1 MSTTPIGP
9 TPISPTRPPATRRLP
24 PTRAG
29 GIGLALVT
37 AVVSGVAVF
46 VNDDAVARFPDA
58 TTYTTA
64 KNLVA
69 AVVIC
74 GLWLATGRR
83 SRPLGHEDPG
93 RQPTRRPPWG
103 LIVVGIVGGSV
114 PFVLFFEGLA
124 RSTSVPA
131 AFIHKTLVVWVA
143 LLAIPLLGERFD
155 RWHAGAVAALVVGQ
169 ALLVGNVADLR
180 LGAGEA
186 MIVAA
191 TLLWA
196 IEVVLARWLLHGY
209 ASLAVGAA
217 RMGVGVVLLLAWVA
231 VSGRGDDLAG
241 LAAHQWGW
249 ALLTGALLVGYV
261 ATWFAALARA
271 QAVDVTAVLVA
282 GALVTAL
289 LDAAVRGAALT
300 PDVTALLLIALG
312 TAAIAGRAHRS
323 PEPARVPS

>member
-1 MSTTPIGP
+1 MSATSMRATPP
-9 TPISPTRPPATRRLP
+9 VPAHRVPR
-24 PTRAG
+24 TRAA
-29 GIGLALVT
+29 GIALAFVT

-46 VNDDAVARFPDA
+46 VNADAVARFPDA

-69 AVVIC
+69 AVVLC
-74 GLWLATGRR
+74 GLWLGTGRPV
-83 SRPLGHEDPG
+83 RPPVDGDEDRRPH
-93 RQPTRRPPWG
+93 RPPWA
-103 LIVVGIVGGSV
+103 LLVVGIVGGSV

-131 AFIHKTLVVWVA
+131 AFVHKTLVVWVA

-155 RWHAGAVAALVVGQ
+155 RWHAAAVAALVVGQ
-169 ALLVGNVADLR
+169 ALLVGNLADLR
-180 LGAGEA
+180 PGAGEA
-186 MIVAA
+186 MILAA

-196 IEVVLARWLLHGY
+196 VEVVLARWLLHGY

-217 RMGVGVVLLLAWVA
+217 RMGIGAVVLLAWVA
-231 VSGRGDDLAG
+231 VTGRGDDLAG

-249 ALLTGALLVGYV
+249 ALLTGVILVGYV

-271 QAVDVTAVLVA
+271 QAIDVTAVLVG

-289 LDAAVRGAALT
+289 LDAAVRGAPLA
-300 PDVTALLLIALG
+300 PDATALLLIALA
-312 TAAIAGRAHRS
+312 TTAIAGRAWRS
-323 PEPARVPS
+323 PAPTRAAA

>member
-1 MSTTPIGP
+1 MSATSMRVT
-9 TPISPTRPPATRRLP
+9 PPAPAYRIPR
-24 PTRAG
+24 TRAA
-29 GIGLALVT
+29 GIALAFVT

-46 VNDDAVARFPDA
+46 VNADAVARFPDA

-69 AVVIC
+69 AVVLC
-74 GLWLATGRR
+74 GLWLGTGRPVHPPADGDEDR
-83 SRPLGHEDPG
+83 RPH
-93 RQPTRRPPWG
+93 RPPWV
-103 LIVVGIVGGSV
+103 LLVVGIVGGSV

-131 AFIHKTLVVWVA
+131 AFVHKTLVVWVA

-155 RWHAGAVAALVVGQ
+155 RWHAAAVAALVVGQ
-169 ALLVGNVADLR
+169 ALLVGNLADLR
-180 LGAGEA
+180 PGAGEA
-186 MIVAA
+186 MILAA

-196 IEVVLARWLLHGY
+196 VEVVLARWLLHGY

-217 RMGVGVVLLLAWVA
+217 RMGIGAVVLLAWVA
-231 VSGRGDDLAG
+231 VTGRGDDLAG

-249 ALLTGALLVGYV
+249 ALLTGVILVGYV

-271 QAVDVTAVLVA
+271 QAIDVTAVLVG

-289 LDAAVRGAALT
+289 LDAAVRGAPLA
-300 PDVTALLLIALG
+300 PDATALLLIALA
-312 TAAIAGRAHRS
+312 TTAIAGRAWRS
-323 PEPARVPS
+323 PAPTRAAA

>member
-1 MSTTPIGP
+1 MSTTQ
-9 TPISPTRPPATRRLP
+9 ISPTRPSPTRRIP
-24 PTRAG
+24 PTRAA
-29 GIGLALVT
+29 GIALALVT
-37 AVVSGVAVF
+37 AVTSGVSVF
-46 VNDDAVARFPDA
+46 VNDDAIKHFPDA

-69 AVVIC
+69 AAVLC

-83 SRPLGHEDPG
+83 VRRLRDDQEGP
-93 RQPTRRPPWG
+93 PTRPRWG
-103 LIVVGIVGGSV
+103 LLAVGIVGGSV

-155 RWHAGAVAALVVGQ
+155 RWHAGAVGALVVGQ
-169 ALLVGNVADLR
+169 ALLVGNVAELR
-180 LGAGEA
+180 PGGGEA
-186 MIVAA
+186 MILAA

-196 IEVVLARWLLHGY
+196 VEVVLARWLLHGY

-217 RMGVGVVLLLAWVA
+217 RMGIGVVALLAWVV

-241 LAAHQWGW
+241 LAPHQWGW
-249 ALLTGALLVGYV
+249 ALLTGGFLVGYV

-271 QAVDVTAVLVA
+271 QAIDVTAVLVA
-282 GALVTAL
+282 GVLVTAL
-289 LDAAVRGAALT
+289 LDAAVRGAALA
-300 PDVTALLLIALG
+300 PDTTALLLIASA
-312 TAAIAGRAHRS
+312 TAVIVSRARRS
-323 PEPARVPS
+323 PAPIRARA

>member
-1 MSTTPIGP
+1 MTATPMRV
-9 TPISPTRPPATRRLP
+9 TRPKPAHRIPR
-24 PTRAG
+24 TRAA
-29 GIGLALVT
+29 GIALAFVT

-46 VNDDAVARFPDA
+46 VNADAVARFPDA

-69 AVVIC
+69 AVVLC
-74 GLWLATGRR
+74 GLWLGTGRPV
-83 SRPLGHEDPG
+83 RPPADGDQDRRPH
-93 RQPTRRPPWG
+93 RPPW
-103 LIVVGIVGGSV
+103 LALVGIVGGSV

-131 AFIHKTLVVWVA
+131 AFVHKTLVVWVA

-155 RWHAGAVAALVVGQ
+155 RWHAAAVAALVVGQ

-180 LGAGEA
+180 PGAGEA
-186 MIVAA
+186 MILAA

-196 IEVVLARWLLHGY
+196 VEVVLARWLLHGY

-217 RMGVGVVLLLAWVA
+217 RMGIGAVVLLAWVA
-231 VSGRGDDLAG
+231 VTGRGDDLAG

-249 ALLTGALLVGYV
+249 ALLTGVILVGYV

-271 QAVDVTAVLVA
+271 QAIDVTAVLVG

-289 LDAAVRGAALT
+289 LDAAVRGAPLA
-300 PDVTALLLIALG
+300 PDATALLLIALA
-312 TAAIAGRAHRS
+312 TTAIAGRAWRS
-323 PEPARVPS
+323 PAPTRAAA